1 MWYQN
6 HFDEMNLQDRM
17 SSDST
22 AVATPQQPIDTLDD
36 DGLPEFSLDEISKH
50 KTAADGIWVTHGRNV
65 YDITEFVE
73 GHPGGKIYFYDYS
86 FTVNPLDGLL
96 SIGAK

>member
-1 MWYQN
+1 MWYHD
-6 HFDEMNLQDRM
+6 HFDEMTLQDRM

-22 AVATPQQPIDTLDD
+22 AVTSPQQPVDTLDD

-73 GHPGGKIYFYDYS
+73 GHPGGKIYFYNYS
-86 FTVNPLDGLL
+86 FTVTPLDSHL
-96 SIGAK
+96 SIGDK

>member
-1 MWYQN
+1 MWYR
-6 HFDEMNLQDRM
+6 DEMTLDDRT

-22 AVATPQQPIDTLDD
+22 AVASPQQPVDAMDD

-50 KTAADGIWVTHGRNV
+50 KTAAEGIWVTHGRNV

-73 GHPGGKIYFYDYS
+73 GHPGGKNIFDDYS
-86 FTVNPLDGLL
+86 FTVTHFG
-96 SIGAK
+96 